1 MKKSF
6 LCLLLALSMVLCAC
20 AGADETHI
28 TPVNESFKDLNVLDY
43 GFSLRI
49 ELGGKTCVLL
59 ASGNISIDEEQ
70 KLMTGE
76 IEETLMGDNIGIMK
90 VKWQD
95 GVMTTDDISEEYSW
109 EEMRG
114 SLIYASPVVFGSEQ
128 IKSTEKTT
136 TLAGTLYRH
145 YIEDNS
151 QSKLLYSLLGT
162 ALPEVCGVVSVVEN
176 ETRFKNIMC
185 EYTLDKE
192 GVPAGYTVSFTVVY
206 QDTPPYVPGVNQNK
220 DKYTVEVDVE
230 FRANYNN

>member
-6 LCLLLALSMVLCAC
+6 LCILLALSMVLCAC
-20 AGADETHI
+20 SGADETHI
-28 TPVNESFKDLNVLDY
+28 TPVTESFKDFGSADY

-49 ELGGKTCVLL
+49 ELSGKTCVLL
-59 ASGNISIDEEQ
+59 ATGKISIDEEQ

-90 VKWQD
+90 VEWKD
-95 GVMTTDDISEEYSW
+95 GTMVTDGIEEQLSW
-109 EEMRG
+109 EELRG
-114 SLIYASPVVFGSEQ
+114 SLIYAFPLLFETKTV
-128 IKSTEKTT
+128 KSTEKST

-145 YIEDNS
+145 YIKDNS
-151 QSKLLYSLLGT
+151 QNALLYSLLGS
-162 ALPEVCGVVSVVEN
+162 ALPEICGVVSVVED
-176 ETRFKNIMC
+176 ETEFKNIVC

-192 GVPAGYTVSFTVVY
+192 GNPAGYAVSFTVVY